1 MTSTTATDSI
11 SDWIIIGGGPAG
23 YVAAIR
29 AAQLGQKVV
38 LVDKEPH
45 LGGTCL
51 NVGCIPSKALLNSTE
66 HYRFLL
72 DQASAHGIEAD
83 NVRVNLG
90 TMQER
95 RRKVIETMRGGVR
108 QLVAGRGIDILQG
121 HASILGAGK
130 VRVSGK
136 DGTRDLLAHRIL
148 IATGSR
154 PIALPFLPFDGKRV
168 LSSTEALEL
177 EKVPSSMIVIGAGA
191 IGLELGSVWN
201 RLGTKVTVVEF
212 LPRIGGNADADVSKT
227 AERLF
232 VRQGIHI
239 LTDTRVLEGKVTR
252 DGVTIKAIRNGIEML
267 LDAECVLVA
276 VGRRPET
283 ESSGIQTC
291 GIALDAKGRIEVDTH
306 FQTSVPGI
314 HAIGDVI
321 AGPMLA
327 HKAEEDAV
335 ALMEHVHTGYGHVDY
350 DLIPGVIY
358 TDPEIASVGLTEE
371 AARAQYPSIRVGK
384 FNVAGNGRAIAS
396 DHAHG
401 MVKIIADAV
410 TDRILGVHIVA
421 HQASELIASA
431 VAHMQYGASSEDLAR
446 TVHAHPTLSE
456 SIKEAALAVDGRAL
470 HAVSPGLP
478 PRVPGLPT

>member
-1 MTSTTATDSI
+1 MTSKATNDLKT
-11 SDWIIIGGGPAG
+11 DWIIIGAGPAG

-29 AAQLGQKVV
+29 AAQLGQRVT
-38 LVDKEPH
+38 LVDKDPH

-66 HYRFLL
+66 HYRFLV
-72 DQASAHGIEAD
+72 DQASGHGIEAD
-83 NVRVNLG
+83 HVRVNLG
-90 TMQER
+90 TMQAR
-95 RRKVIETMRGGVR
+95 RSKVIETMRGGVK
-108 QLVAGRGIDILQG
+108 QLVSSRGVEIVHGQ
-121 HASILGAGK
+121 ASILGSGK
-130 VRVSGK
+130 VRVNQP
-136 DGTRDLLAHRIL
+136 DGPRDLAADRIL

-154 PIALPFLPFDGKRV
+154 PIGLPFLPFDGKRV
-168 LSSTEALEL
+168 LSSTEALAL

-191 IGLELGSVWN
+191 IGLELGSVWS
-201 RLGTKVTVVEF
+201 RLGTKVTVLEF
-212 LPRIGGNADADVSKT
+212 LPRIGGNADADISKA

-232 VRQGIHI
+232 VRQGMHI
-239 LTDTRVLEGKVTR
+239 LTETKVLEGNVTK

-283 ESSGIQTC
+283 EGLGVESC
-291 GIALDAKGRIEVDTH
+291 GVALDGKGRIAVDSH
-306 FQTSVPGI
+306 FQTNVPGI
-314 HAIGDVI
+314 YAIGDVI

-327 HKAEEDAV
+327 HKAEEEAV
-335 ALMEHVHTGYGHVDY
+335 ALMEQVHEGYGHVDY

-371 AARAQYPSIRVGK
+371 AAREKHASIRVGK

-401 MVKIIADAV
+401 MVKIIADAS
-410 TDRILGVHIVA
+410 TDRILGVHIIA

-456 SIKEAALAVDGRAL
+456 SIKEAALAVDGRAI
-470 HAVSPGLP
+470 HAVSPGK
-478 PRVPGLPT
+478 